1 MFFELDAD
9 VIKMVKI
16 IDMINENGWQDEVYK
31 SKKPLKIKRLTTV
44 IVPLTLPFSNS
55 FYQNLTDIYALKEL
69 LYNEGIAD
77 YNGLPLIKP
86 DNSNTSLLP
95 QGY

>member
-1 MFFELDAD
+1 MSETGRIF
-9 VIKMVKI
+9 K
-16 IDMINENGWQDEVYK
+16 VYK
-31 SKKPLKIKRLTTV
+31 NKKPLKIKRLTTV
-44 IVPLTLPFSNS
+44 IVPLAIPFSNL
-55 FYQNLTDIYALKEL
+55 FYKNLADIYSLKEL

-86 DNSNTSLLP
+86 KKGNALLLP